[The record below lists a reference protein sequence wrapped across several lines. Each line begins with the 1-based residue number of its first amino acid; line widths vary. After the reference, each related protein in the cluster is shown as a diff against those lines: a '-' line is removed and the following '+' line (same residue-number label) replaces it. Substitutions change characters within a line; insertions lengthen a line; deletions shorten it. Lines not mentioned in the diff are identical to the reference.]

1 MQERCGWCG
10 ASTIWGSRI
19 TLARSWQELFGPAE
33 FGEGFRG
40 AGSGYVLGLSCVKD
54 STVRS
59 SGDPGRLAAIEPRHT
74 VLPRPAARVLCYSTA
89 GAGDR
94 QVPQRVHAVEKCHG
108 CALLSPAC
116 PGHLEAENVVGS
128 H

>member
-1 MQERCGWCG
+1 MWSFNDMGVPDHTGKIVAGVVRARRIRRGLQ
-10 ASTIWGSRI
+10 GSC
-19 TLARSWQELFGPAE
+19 
-33 FGEGFRG
+33 
-40 AGSGYVLGLSCVKD
+40 YVLGLSCVKD

-74 VLPRPAARVLCYSTA
+74 VLPRPATCVLCYSTA

>member
-1 MQERCGWCG
+1 MAGVELQRDGGPGSHWQDRGRSCAGPQNSARASGERLC
-10 ASTIWGSRI
+10 
-19 TLARSWQELFGPAE
+19 
-33 FGEGFRG
+33 
-40 AGSGYVLGLSCVKD
+40 VLGLSCVKD

-74 VLPRPAARVLCYSTA
+74 VLPRPATCVLCYSTT

-94 QVPQRVHAVEKCHG
+94 QVPQRVHVVEKCHG
-108 CALLSPAC
+108 CALVSPAC